1 MRTVESL
8 MTRKVIT
15 VDPDC
20 PIADVVKKLRTY
32 RISCVIVCEE
42 EIPIGLISER
52 DIVGIAFN
60 YACGKGETRK
70 LAREIMSDPVTTIDS
85 CDSFDDAIALV
96 EGQRIRHLPVT
107 DVAGRLVGLVTQ
119 TDLLRNRRE

>member
-1 MRTVESL
+1 MPRTVESL
-8 MTRKVIT
+8 MTTKVIT

-20 PIADVVKKLRTY
+20 PIAEVVEKLRAY
-32 RISCVIVCEE
+32 RISCVIVCEK

-60 YACGKGETRK
+60 YASGKGETRK
-70 LAREIMSDPVTTIDS
+70 LAREIMSDSVTTIDS
-85 CDSFDDAIALV
+85 CDSLDDAIALV

-119 TDLLRNRRE
+119 TDLLRNR